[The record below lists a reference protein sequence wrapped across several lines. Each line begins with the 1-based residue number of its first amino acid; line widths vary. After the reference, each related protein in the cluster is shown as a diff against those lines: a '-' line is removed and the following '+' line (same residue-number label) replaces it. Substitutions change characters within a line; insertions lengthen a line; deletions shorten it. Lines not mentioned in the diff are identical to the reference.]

1 MAFKFQD
8 SFSAS
13 RRSWRKRR
21 RAHVP
26 AVRIGV
32 RLAVLASLL
41 CGGFGA
47 DQNLGLSNIASGS
60 DWPQLLGSER
70 DGVARGERLPDE
82 LQGEPKVEW
91 NIQVGQGYAGPAV
104 VGDRVLI
111 FHRPGTRQQI
121 DALDRSTGKW
131 LWSTDL
137 AAPYAGGINPDRG
150 PRCVPLVAD
159 GTVYLFGAAGFVHA
173 VNLQDG
179 KLVWS
184 RDLYGDLDGR
194 EGYFGAGST
203 PILIGDRL
211 LINAGGRN
219 GAGIVAL
226 SSKQGKLIWKAT
238 SEAASYSSPIKI
250 EQERRELAFFVTR
263 LNALLIDPSEGRV
276 IAQRPFGARGP
287 TVNAAAPLRVGQHL
301 FLTASYGVGAALV
314 DPADPQL
321 KPQWEN
327 DRSLS
332 SQYNTP
338 LAKDGYLY
346 GIHGREDIGTAALRC
361 VEAKTG
367 RVVWSQ
373 ENFGVAHLVR
383 ANDRALA
390 LHVDGR
396 ISLFDLAPARLND
409 RGQWKLPVDVTR
421 ALPAYSDG
429 VLFVKS
435 ERELLALR
443 VHGSP

>member
-1 MAFKFQD
+1 MAFRLQD
-8 SFSAS
+8 SFSATRCS
-13 RRSWRKRR
+13 RRERQ
-21 RAHVP
+21 RASL
-26 AVRIGV
+26 ALAGVRIRV
-32 RLAVLASLL
+32 AVLAALL
-41 CGGFGA
+41 CGGFGS
-47 DQNLGLSNIASGS
+47 DQNIGFSSIASGS

-70 DGVARGERLPDE
+70 DGVARGERLPDQ
-82 LQGEPKVEW
+82 LQGDPKIEW
-91 NIQVGQGYAGPAV
+91 SIEVGQGYAGPAV
-104 VGDRVLI
+104 VEDQVLV
-111 FHRPGTRQQI
+111 FHRPGNRQQI
-121 DALDRSTGKW
+121 DALDRKTGKR
-131 LWSTDL
+131 LWSTHL

-173 VNLQDG
+173 VSLRDG
-179 KLVWS
+179 KPIWS
-184 RDLYGDLDGR
+184 FDLYGDLDGR

-203 PILIGDRL
+203 PILMGDRL

-226 SSKQGKLIWKAT
+226 DAKQGKLLWQAT

-250 EQERRELAFFVTR
+250 EQDGRELAFFVTR
-263 LNALLIDPSEGRV
+263 LNALLIDPSDGRI

-287 TVNAAAPLRVGQHL
+287 TVNAAAPLRVGQHV

-314 DPADPQL
+314 DPTDPQL

-338 LAKDGYLY
+338 LAKDGHLY

-361 VEAKTG
+361 VESKTG
-367 RVVWSQ
+367 RVAWSQ
-373 ENFGVAHLVR
+373 DNFGVAHLIR
-383 ANDRALA
+383 ANERSLA

-396 ISLFDLAPARLND
+396 ISLFDLAPTQFND
-409 RGQWKLPVDVTR
+409 RGQWRLPVDVTR

-429 VLFVKS
+429 VLYVKS
-435 ERELLALR
+435 ERKLLAVR
-443 VHGSP
+443 VHSSL